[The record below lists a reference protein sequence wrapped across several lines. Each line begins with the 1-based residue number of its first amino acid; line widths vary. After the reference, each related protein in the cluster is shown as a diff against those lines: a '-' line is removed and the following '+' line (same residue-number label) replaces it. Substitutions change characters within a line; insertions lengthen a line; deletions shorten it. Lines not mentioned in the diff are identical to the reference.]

1 MRKNLVVSALLA
13 SLFLTACSST
23 PTDDELGAGAG
34 GAGGYDASTQNIPTV
49 MPTDTHGLS
58 ALRDPS
64 NPLSRRDVYFD
75 FDSFMVRSEYQPLIE
90 THARFLMQ
98 NPQMRILVQGNT
110 DERGSREYNLA
121 LGQKRADAVRRAMA
135 LLGVQDAQVES
146 VSLGEEKPRC
156 LERTED
162 CFAQNR
168 RAEILYSGEF

>member
-1 MRKNLVVSALLA
+1 MRKNLLVSTLLA
-13 SLFLTACSST
+13 SLFLSACSST
-23 PTDDELGAGAG
+23 PTDDELGAGA

-49 MPTDTHGLS
+49 MPTNTQGLA

-64 NPLSRRDVYFD
+64 NPLSRRDIYFD
-75 FDSFMVRSEYQPLIE
+75 FDSFSIRSEYQPLVE

-121 LGQKRADAVRRAMA
+121 LGQKRADAVRRAMG
-135 LLGVQDAQVES
+135 LLGVQDAQIES

-156 LERTED
+156 TDRTED